1 MSINLILAQNIKEF
15 HFIMKKTPKKFMCLP
30 LNLDLLLYC
39 DLKKIP
45 CINLNKYFDNNAH
58 VEGLNESE
66 KFLEDCDFG
75 DFNKGVFK
83 KRYRNLVRNYF
94 NSAFFL
100 NYVLTKLEKKEKIK
114 NIYLSGW
121 KKNNISKPNKNYI
134 IYDICKT
141 ISSKVI
147 VVGKEEEN
155 IVEDK
160 IYNYKLEKKYKKTN
174 DNTRIVFLNFG
185 YNFKRILFKLL
196 LRKNNIFY
204 LTFEKINF
212 LKSLIF
218 KILNVNIFSF
228 KKDLEILDKK
238 NIKKLN
244 NSYSD
249 IKILNIINNRNYF
262 FYKQIQDLF
271 YKCEAL
277 KKFVCKLEPQIVF
290 LNLIRGVDGYIAT
303 LSKELNFESI
313 CIPHG
318 TVSAEFDKNDGIYK
332 KIIVENVFSGDSK
345 YFSIQSKI
353 AEKSL
358 STHKIEGEALITGNL
373 IFSDIDKEKIKK
385 REYILYAVTMKDFI
399 NYQFFGVEMFYEF
412 YENLIFLDDLAEKE
426 RLKIIVKPHPSIINL
441 TKDLQKKFK
450 SLVFSKDKVE
460 NLLKKTFLTIS
471 YSSTVI
477 EDSICNKIPVILFD
491 QWKRY
496 KHCHSSEN
504 PNKLNQ
510 FIYYVKKKDDLIK
523 TIETI
528 KNSNKE
534 NFSDFIFTEYNSKK
548 NIDNLLKKFNL

>member
-1 MSINLILAQNIKEF
+1 MSLNLILAQNIEEF
-15 HFIMKKTPKKFMCLP
+15 ELIEKKTPKNFMCLP

-39 DLKKIP
+39 ELKKIP
-45 CINLNKYFDNNAH
+45 YINLNKYFNNNAH
-58 VEGLNESE
+58 IEGLHESE
-66 KFLEDCDFG
+66 KFLENCDFG
-75 DFNKGVFK
+75 EFNKGVLK
-83 KRYRNLVRNYF
+83 KRYKNLVRNYF

-100 NYVLTKLEKKEKIK
+100 NYVLTKIENKEKIK

-121 KKNNISKPNKNYI
+121 KKNNINTPNKNYI
-134 IYDICKT
+134 IYDICKV
-141 ISSKVI
+141 ISSKII
-147 VVGKEEEN
+147 VVGKNEEN
-155 IVEDK
+155 TIEEK
-160 IYNYKLEKKYKKTN
+160 TYNYKLEKKFKKTN
-174 DNTRIVFLNFG
+174 DNTRIIFLNFG

-212 LKSLIF
+212 FKLIIF
-218 KILNVNIFSF
+218 KILNVNIFKF
-228 KKDLEILDKK
+228 KKTPVILEKK
-238 NIKKLN
+238 NIQKLN
-244 NSYSD
+244 NLYNNK
-249 IKILNIINNRNYF
+249 KILNILNNRNNF

-277 KKFVCKLEPQIVF
+277 KKFIYKLEPQIVF
-290 LNLIRGVDGYIAT
+290 LNLIRGVDGYLAT

-318 TVSAEFDKNDGIYK
+318 TISAEFDKNDRIYK
-332 KIIVENVFSGDSK
+332 KMIAENVFSGDSK

-358 STHKIEGEALITGNL
+358 STHKVDGEALITGNL
-373 IFSDIDKEKIKK
+373 IFSDIDKERIKK

-412 YENLIFLDDLAEKE
+412 YNNLIVLDDLAQKE
-426 RLKIIVKPHPSIINL
+426 SLKIIVKPHPSIIHL
-441 TKDLQKKFK
+441 TQDLQKKFK
-450 SLVFSKDKVE
+450 NLVFSKDKVE

-496 KHCHSSEN
+496 KHCNSSEN

-510 FIYYVKKKDDLIK
+510 FIYYIKKKDDLIT

-528 KNSNKE
+528 KNSDKE
-534 NFSDFIFTEYNSKK
+534 NFSDFIFTENNSKK